1 MGSAGGEASPV
12 LEFIR
17 RLIVGNVVAEQE
29 IVLRFIGNAIA
40 DSAELGELLVKD
52 IDLLKS
58 LELIVSNPDIH
69 VNVVSTAAWI
79 VSNLSRLIAID
90 KS

>member
-1 MGSAGGEASPV
+1 M